1 MAASKLEQALK
12 RNPHLNKYLASYYA
26 KTKKRPVFKESLTRD
41 LYDPE
46 GFDYLYPVGD
56 PIFIHVYGSNREG
69 FFYRAIEPMLTPEE
83 EEKKKKLLNI
93 MFIKAGYEPSYRT
106 KEEFNA
112 LLDKLIKE
120 STEIIEEGER
130 EPPPSSFA
138 ALKKVYLTKKQLKNI
153 RYHIKRDILEN
164 GLLEPLLRDGYIEDI
179 HCIGLESFFV
189 IHKVFKT
196 LETNIRFRSLKEAEE
211 YLRGMSERIGKPV
224 SMARPIIDS
233 ALPDGSRLN
242 LIFADDISVKGPS
255 FTIRKFTGE
264 PLSVT
269 QLIKWGTM
277 NAEVAAYL
285 WLALENGMSV
295 FVCGETASGKT
306 TTLNAILPFIR
317 YNSKIYSVED
327 TAEVLPPHRIWQRL
341 LTRETGPEE
350 SRVDYFTLLK
360 AALRSRPNYIIA
372 GEIRGREGAVAFQAM
387 QTGHP
392 VISTFHAADVVK
404 MIQRFTGDPINVPIR
419 FMDNLNIAVFQ
430 QAVYRRGKVLRR
442 VVSISEILGYSK
454 ELGGVL
460 TKQVFV
466 WEPTTDKH
474 RFRGRNNSYIL
485 ENKIALMQ
493 GLPDKRQIYKEMDLR
508 AEILQKM
515 VDHGILAHKDVV
527 KIIWDFQRYGVE
539 ALPFALETSV

>member
-1 MAASKLEQALK
+1 MVDSKLELALK
-12 RNPHLNKYLASYYA
+12 RNPHLKEYLDSYYA
-26 KTKKRPVFKESLTRD
+26 KKKRMPIFKESLSRD

-46 GFDYLYPVGD
+46 GFDYIYPVGD
-56 PIFIHVYGSNREG
+56 PIFIHVFGSNRVG
-69 FFYRAIEPMLTPEE
+69 YFYHAVEPTLTPEE
-83 EEKKKKLLNI
+83 ERKKKNLLEI
-93 MFIKAGYEPSYRT
+93 MFIKAGYKPSYKT
-106 KEEFNA
+106 KEEFEA
-112 LLDKLIKE
+112 LIDSLIKE
-120 STEIIEEGER
+120 STVIIAPGER
-130 EPPPSSFA
+130 EPPPGAFKS
-138 ALKKVYLTKKQLKNI
+138 LKKVYLTKKQLKKI
-153 RYHIKRDILEN
+153 QYYIKRDILES
-164 GLLEPLLRDGYIEDI
+164 GLLEPLLRDNYIEDI
-179 HCIGLESFFV
+179 HCIGLENIFV

-196 LETNIRFRSLKEAEE
+196 LETNIRFRSLKEAED
-211 YLRGMSERIGKPV
+211 YLRGMAERIGKPV

-242 LIFADDISVKGPS
+242 LIFADDISVRGPS

-277 NAEVAAYL
+277 SAEIAAYL
-285 WLALENGMSV
+285 WLALENGMSI

-317 YNSKIYSVED
+317 YNAKIYSVED
-327 TAEVLPPHRIWQRL
+327 TSEVLPPHRIWQQL
-341 LTRETGPEE
+341 ITRETGPEE

-372 GEIRGREGAVAFQAM
+372 GEIRGKEGAVAFQAM

-392 VISTFHAADVVK
+392 VLSTFHAADVVK

-430 QAVYRRGKVLRR
+430 QAVYRKGKVLRR

-466 WEPTTDKH
+466 WEPSRDEH

-493 GLPDKRQIYKEMDLR
+493 GLPDKRQIYREMDLR
-508 AEILQKM
+508 AEILNKM
-515 VDHGILAHKDVV
+515 VEHGILAHKDVV

-539 ALPFALETSV
+539 ALPFAVKTRV

>member
-1 MAASKLEQALK
+1 MVDPKLEKAMKL
-12 RNPHLNKYLASYYA
+12 NPHLKEYLDSYY
-26 KTKKRPVFKESLTRD
+26 KKNRKMPKFVESLSRD
-41 LYDPE
+41 FYTPE

-56 PIFIHVYGSNREG
+56 PIFIHVFGSNREG
-69 FFYRAIEPMLTPEE
+69 FYYNAIEPRLSPVEE
-83 EEKKKKLLNI
+83 RKKKKLLEI
-93 MFIKAGYEPSYRT
+93 MFIKAGYEPAYKTR
-106 KEEFNA
+106 EEFDA

-120 STEIIEEGER
+120 STVIISEGEK
-130 EPPPSSFA
+130 EPPKGSFA
-138 ALKKVYLTKKQLKNI
+138 SMKKVFITRKELKKIKY
-153 RYHIKRDILEN
+153 YIKRDILEN
-164 GLLEPLLRDGYIEDI
+164 GILEPLLRDNYIEDI
-179 HCIGLESFFV
+179 HCIGLENIFV

-277 NAEVAAYL
+277 SAEVAAYL
-285 WLALENGMSV
+285 WLALENGMSI

-317 YNSKIYSVED
+317 YNAKIYSVED
-327 TAEVLPPHRIWQRL
+327 TAEVLPPHRIWQQL

-372 GEIRGREGAVAFQAM
+372 GEIRGKEGAVAFQAM

-392 VISTFHAADVVK
+392 VIATFHAADVVK

-419 FMDNLNIAVFQ
+419 FMDNLNIALFQ
-430 QAVYRRGKVLRR
+430 QAVYRRGKVFRR
-442 VVSISEILGYSK
+442 VVSLSEILGYSK

-466 WEPTTDKH
+466 WEPTTDRH

-493 GLPDKRQIYKEMDLR
+493 GLPDKRQIYREMDLR
-508 AEILQKM
+508 AEILNKM
-515 VDHGILAHKDVV
+515 VEHGILAHRDVV
-527 KIIWDFQRYGVE
+527 KVIWDFQRYGVE
-539 ALPFALETSV
+539 SLPFAVETKV